1 MPVTLKP
8 APSTVARS
16 MSSVTKK
23 IGVDSGLLL
32 LKAHFNGINA
42 GQCLEGFFDGLSA
55 VSAVHAF
62 DVNDF

>member
-16 MSSVTKK
+16 MSSVTKDRRRLGPPAFK
-23 IGVDSGLLL
+23 V
-32 LKAHFNGINA
+32 HFNGINA

-62 DVNDF
+62 DMNDF